1 MASPTVIAVPHERD
15 GQPATVRRPGGRTA
29 RLRAAVLDATVE
41 LVARHGIAGLRY
53 EDVAE
58 LASVH
63 KTSIYRN
70 WPERDRLV
78 ADALTAVAD
87 DTAQLANTG
96 DLRADLVEYVVGVGA
111 GLGTPRG
118 RALVQ
123 VVEAARDSAEMR
135 AVVDGVFERRID
147 VLRQRISAA
156 VARGELPTVDPYFL
170 AELLVGPV
178 QQFVARRRA
187 TLTRA
192 DADRIVDVVLAGV
205 RATHS

>member
-1 MASPTVIAVPHERD
+1 MIPVPQERD
-15 GQPATVRRPGGRTA
+15 EQQATRTRARRPGGRTA
-29 RLRAAVLDATVE
+29 RLRAAMLDATVE
-41 LVARHGIAGLRY
+41 LIARHGIAGLRY

-58 LASVH
+58 LAGVH

-87 DTAQLANTG
+87 DTAQLADTG
-96 DLRADLVEYVVGVGA
+96 DLRADLVEYVVGVGV
-111 GLGTPRG
+111 GLGTTRG

-123 VVEAARDSAEMR
+123 VVEAARGSAEMQ
-135 AVVDGVFERRID
+135 AVVDVVFERRID
-147 VLRQRISAA
+147 ALRQRIGAA
-156 VARGELPTVDPYFL
+156 VARAELPPVDPYFL

-187 TLTRA
+187 ALTRA
-192 DADRIVDVVLAGV
+192 GAERIVDVVLAGV

>member
-1 MASPTVIAVPHERD
+1 MIPVPQERD
-15 GQPATVRRPGGRTA
+15 EQQATRARTRRPGGRTA
-29 RLRAAVLDATVE
+29 RLRAAMLDATVE
-41 LVARHGIAGLRY
+41 LIARHGIAGLRY

-58 LASVH
+58 LAGVH

-78 ADALTAVAD
+78 ADALTAIAD
-87 DTAQLANTG
+87 DTAQLADTG
-96 DLRADLVEYVVGVGA
+96 DLRADLVEYVVGVGV

-123 VVEAARDSAEMR
+123 VVEAARGSAEMQ
-135 AVVDGVFERRID
+135 AVVDVVFERRID
-147 VLRQRISAA
+147 VLRQRIGVAA
-156 VARGELPTVDPYFL
+156 ARAELPPVDPYFL

-192 DADRIVDVVLAGV
+192 DAERIVDVVLAGV